1 MELNRKKVLIALAI
15 GIPSALLVF
24 YTFNR
29 AQRKVH
35 VYYRQTNE
43 KLQVPENLFH
53 FKSIQ
58 HFPNEYKA
66 LNRLSEGARSLLC
79 SHFLYSSVCESTQKY
94 LDQNFATLNKGLL
107 YVTDVQVSG
116 QGRTGNWVGQSGCLM
131 FSFKFSCDGTNILP
145 LQLAL
150 PLSIIR
156 GILKCAKG
164 SEDFSKLFA
173 KYPNDV
179 YLNGNK
185 LSGILVNSVS
195 QSKSFI
201 LTIGIGINVSNETN
215 FTSLEKE
222 FPGVFKKDELLC
234 AVLEEFYELV
244 KNIDDPDWGDKIVL
258 MFKERWMHLGKK
270 VKMLDGLDYVVEDI
284 DKNGFIYLKGD
295 DGEVKK
301 TMNRDEIIF

>member
-94 LDQNFATLNKGLL
+94 LDQNFATYADAK
-107 YVTDVQVSG
+107 
-116 QGRTGNWVGQSGCLM
+116 
-131 FSFKFSCDGTNILP
+131 
-145 LQLAL
+145 
-150 PLSIIR
+150 
-156 GILKCAKG
+156 ILKPL
-164 SEDFSKLFA
+164 D
-173 KYPNDV
+173 N
-179 YLNGNK
+179 
-185 LSGILVNSVS
+185 
-195 QSKSFI
+195 
-201 LTIGIGINVSNETN
+201 TIARR
-215 FTSLEKE
+215 L
-222 FPGVFKKDELLC
+222 
-234 AVLEEFYELV
+234 
-244 KNIDDPDWGDKIVL
+244 
-258 MFKERWMHLGKK
+258 
-270 VKMLDGLDYVVEDI
+270 
-284 DKNGFIYLKGD
+284 
-295 DGEVKK
+295 
-301 TMNRDEIIF
+301 